1 MTRTTIA
8 AAAVCAAALLPATAS
23 ANTNAT
29 CTPSGDVEV
38 TLHGFTPGRTI
49 GIQIRV
55 GGARVATTFV
65 GPTGSVTLP
74 GPWTAPWQGTV
85 TWWGKSGPVVAPI
98 GGPACTV
105 PVESTGGTRPVT
117 TEPAEVSPPA
127 PASPPTP
134 TVVVTTPP
142 APTPAPRP
150 RCIRVPGGTWTSR
163 RVPKGRTVCP
173 AVPRRPAACRRTG
186 QVVTWTHRRVLWRIV
201 CPPRTRLI
209 PVTG

>member
-1 MTRTTIA
+1 M
-8 AAAVCAAALLPATAS
+8 
-23 ANTNAT
+23 
-29 CTPSGDVEV
+29 
-38 TLHGFTPGRTI
+38 
-49 GIQIRV
+49 
-55 GGARVATTFV
+55 
-65 GPTGSVTLP
+65 TLP
-74 GPWTAPWQGTV
+74 GPWNAPWQGTV

-142 APTPAPRP
+142 PVTVPRP
-150 RCIRVPGGTWTSR
+150 RCVGVPGGRWTTR
-163 RVPKGRTVCP
+163 PVPRGRVVCRTV
-173 AVPRRPAACRRTG
+173 PRWPRACKRPG
-186 QVVTWTHRRVLWRIV
+186 QVVTWTHARRFWRAE

>member
-65 GPTGSVTLP
+65 GPSGSVTLP

-105 PVESTGGTRPVT
+105 PVESTGGTPPVT
-117 TEPAEVSPPA
+117 PEPAEVSPPA
-127 PASPPTP
+127 PASPPT
-134 TVVVTTPP
+134 VVTTPP
-142 APTPAPRP
+142 PVIAPRP
-150 RCIRVPGGTWTSR
+150 RCVGVPGGRWTTR
-163 RVPKGRTVCP
+163 PVPRGRVVCRTV
-173 AVPRRPAACRRTG
+173 PRWPRACKRPG
-186 QVVTWTHRRVLWRIV
+186 QVVTWTHARRFWRAE